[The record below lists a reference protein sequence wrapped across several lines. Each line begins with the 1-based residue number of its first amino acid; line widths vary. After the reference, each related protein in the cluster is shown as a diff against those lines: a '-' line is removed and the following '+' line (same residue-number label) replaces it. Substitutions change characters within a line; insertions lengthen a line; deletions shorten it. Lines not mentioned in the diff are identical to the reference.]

1 MGKGDDKTFQ
11 GEEGEGDCFP
21 EPGGLGSW
29 ERSQTNEH
37 WGEECLPS
45 LSSGAS
51 APGSSAGLRLGLE
64 RLPLGLEGR
73 EAFPTGLQAQRPV
86 SVGASSSPSPLGVGG
101 VCEGMARLPLPGQL
115 LQNLPAPTFHPF
127 LKGKSLLPNSAGP
140 EPHSWVEEKTR
151 PGREDEH
158 QETLPGP
165 PTQALRPFPQP
176 PSGGKRPQSRDE
188 FSTWA
193 SVNSSL
199 GVRRSAPL
207 TSRTPHKERGN
218 S

>member
-1 MGKGDDKTFQ
+1 MTASQ
-11 GEEGEGDCFP
+11 SQEGWG
-21 EPGGLGSW
+21 PG
-29 ERSQTNEH
+29 RKARVTNAG
-37 WGEECLPS
+37 GEECLPS

-51 APGSSAGLRLGLE
+51 APGSSAGLGLGPE

-140 EPHSWVEEKTR
+140 ESHSWVEEKTR

-176 PSGGKRPQSRDE
+176 PSGGERPQSGE
-188 FSTWA
+188 EISTWA

-207 TSRTPHKERGN
+207 TPRTPHKERGN